1 MADQKSSWPLIAEQA
16 KRAKLNRREFVQFA
30 MASGLTAALAERL
43 FVSTAR
49 AAPRKGG
56 SFRAGIGDG
65 STTDSLDPG
74 TWNNAFSFLFGQ
86 AFFGACLVEI
96 DQKNAIRPN
105 LAESIETDKGT
116 TRWIFKL
123 RRGLTFHNGKSLT
136 AQDVVETVNFHRREG
151 SKSSAKGLLAGV
163 AEVATDGPETV
174 IFTLKSG
181 NADFPYVVSDYH
193 LPILP
198 AKKEGGV
205 EWEKGI
211 GAGPFILESF
221 QPGIKAVGKKNP
233 NYHKPDLPYFDDVTL
248 LSIIDVTA
256 RSTALTTGDIH
267 FMDRCDLK
275 TLDLLKRNPAIEI
288 DNVTT
293 FYQYHAL
300 MNTTVAPFDNVD
312 VRLAL
317 KWSLDREDLL
327 RKAVFG
333 YGLVG
338 NDNPIAPN
346 TKFAVNP
353 EPVYRQDPDKVKF
366 HLKKAG
372 LSTLKV
378 DFSTSEAAFPTAVDT
393 AVLMQEQASKTGIE
407 INVVKEAS
415 DGYWDNVWMK
425 KAFCMSYWGGRPTC
439 DYAFTSQYTDDAAW
453 NDTSWR
459 TNARFNELV
468 RAARPETDEAKRA
481 ALYAEAQQI
490 IHDDGGLIVL
500 MFPNVVEAHAKT
512 IAHGDLNSN
521 FGTDGGFL
529 LERWWFTE

>member
-1 MADQKSSWPLIAEQA
+1 MLDQKSNLGLIAERA
-16 KRAKLNRREFVQFA
+16 KRAKLNRREFVQLA
-30 MASGLTAALAERL
+30 MASGLTAVMAEQL

-49 AAPRKGG
+49 AAPKRGG

-74 TWNNAFSFLFGQ
+74 TWNNAFTFLFGQ

-96 DQKNAIRPN
+96 DQRNAIRPN
-105 LAESIETDKGT
+105 LAESIESDRGS

-123 RRGLTFHNGKSLT
+123 KKGLTFHNGKPLT
-136 AQDVVETVNFHRREG
+136 SEDVVETTNFHRGEN
-151 SKSSAKGLLAGV
+151 SKSSGKGLLAGV
-163 AEVATDGPETV
+163 ADVAADGPQTV

-193 LPILP
+193 LPISP
-198 AKKEGGV
+198 AKKGGGV

-221 QPGIKAVGKKNP
+221 QPGIKAVGKRNP
-233 NYHKPDLPYFDDVTL
+233 NYHKPDTPYFDEVTL
-248 LSIIDVTA
+248 LSIVDVTA
-256 RSTALTTGDIH
+256 RSNALTTGDVD

-275 TLDLLKRNPAIEI
+275 TLDLLKRNAGIEI
-288 DNVTT
+288 DTT
-293 FYQYHAL
+293 TGFFQYHAV
-300 MNTTVAPFDNVD
+300 MNTTVPPFDNVD

-317 KWSLDREDLL
+317 KWSFDREDLV

-333 YGLVG
+333 YGIVG

-353 EPVYRQDPDKVKF
+353 EPIYKQDPERAKF

-372 LSTLKV
+372 LSALKV

-393 AVLMQEQASKTGIE
+393 AVLMQEQARAMGIE

-415 DGYWDNVWMK
+415 DAYWDNVWMK
-425 KAFCMSYWGGRPTC
+425 KPFCMSYWGGRPTC

-453 NDTSWR
+453 NDTSWK
-459 TNARFNELV
+459 NARFNELV

-490 IHDDGGLIVL
+490 IHDDGGLILL
-500 MFPNVVEAHAKT
+500 MFPSIVEAHSKKV
-512 IAHGDLNSN
+512 AHGELNSN
-521 FGTDGGFL
+521 FGTDGGRL
-529 LERWWFTE
+529 LERWWFAE

>member
-1 MADQKSSWPLIAEQA
+1 MVDQKTSSQIARQA
-16 KRAKLNRREFVQFA
+16 ASAKLNRREFVQFG
-30 MASGLTAALAERL
+30 MAAGLTAAMAEQL
-43 FVSTAR
+43 FVATAK
-49 AAPRKGG
+49 AAPKKGG
-56 SFRAGIGDG
+56 AFRAGIGDG

-74 TWNNAFSFLFGQ
+74 TWNNAFTFLFGQ

-96 DQKNAIRPN
+96 DQKNAVQPN
-105 LAESIETDKGT
+105 LAESFESDKRSA
-116 TRWIFKL
+116 RWMFKL
-123 RRGLTFHNGKSLT
+123 RRGLTFHNGKTVT
-136 AQDVVETVNFHRREG
+136 ARDVVESMNFHRAEN
-151 SKSSAKGLLAGV
+151 STSSGKGLLAGV
-163 AEVATDGPETV
+163 AEIAADGPETV

-181 NADFPYVVSDYH
+181 NADFPYVLSDYH
-193 LPILP
+193 LPIMP
-198 AKKEGGV
+198 GKQEGGA
-205 EWEKGI
+205 EWQKGI
-211 GAGPFILESF
+211 GAGPYVLESF
-221 QPGIKAVGKKNP
+221 EPGMRAVGGKNP
-233 NYHKPDLPYFDDVTL
+233 NYHKPDMPYFDEVTL
-248 LSIIDVTA
+248 LSIVDVTA
-256 RSTALTTGDIH
+256 RSNALTTGDVH

-275 TLDLLKRNPAIEI
+275 TLSLLQRNPSIEI

-300 MNTTVAPFDNVD
+300 MDTRVPPFDNVD

-346 TKFAVNP
+346 TKFAINP
-353 EPVYRQDPDKVKF
+353 EPVYRQDADKVKF
-366 HLKKAG
+366 HLKRAG

-393 AVLMQEQASKTGIE
+393 AVLMQEQARATGIE
-407 INVVKEAS
+407 INVIKEAS
-415 DGYWDNVWMK
+415 DAYWDNVWMK

-453 NDTSWR
+453 NDTHW
-459 TNARFNELV
+459 TKNTRFNELV
-468 RAARPETDEAKRA
+468 RAARPETDDAKRA

-500 MFPNVVEAHAKT
+500 MYPNVVEAHSKSV
-512 IAHGDLNSN
+512 AHGELNSN
-521 FGTDGGFL
+521 FGTDGGRM
-529 LERWWFTE
+529 LERWWFAE